1 MRTTTTN
8 IPKRASYKAS
18 DVCQLVGIEPYVLRS
33 WTEEFPELGKTRSN
47 GNTRVFR
54 YKDVQLALRL
64 KHLLFTEGLTLGGA
78 RRKLDEESETAQIEA
93 ESQVK
98 GRQTVQRS
106 KNDQNKKNLQLE
118 IIEIK
123 KELKSL
129 LRLLAKDDERATGA
143 KTPVKR
149 ERSSLSS
156 KRRSKTTR

>member
-1 MRTTTTN
+1 
-8 IPKRASYKAS
+8 
-18 DVCQLVGIEPYVLRS
+18 
-33 WTEEFPELGKTRSN
+33 
-47 GNTRVFR
+47 
-54 YKDVQLALRL
+54 
-64 KHLLFTEGLTLGGA
+64 LLFTEGLTLGGA

-98 GRQTVQRS
+98 GPQTVQRS
-106 KNDQNKKNLQLE
+106 KNDQSKKNLQLE

-156 KRRSKTTR
+156 KSRSKTTR